1 MTLRLQ
7 QVIDIAESLS
17 LAEKLELLKQLSILI
32 QEAHTL
38 NQTKNQTTPDDDTD
52 EIGFSSESFKRS
64 WEQAVTGKT
73 LPASVLWEDND
84 IE

>member
-1 MTLRLQ
+1 MTSQLQ
-7 QVIDIAESLS
+7 QAIDIAESLS

-38 NQTKNQTTPDDDTD
+38 NQIKPDDDTD
-52 EIGFSSESFKRS
+52 EIGFSPESFRRS
-64 WEQAVTGKT
+64 WEQAIAGNT
-73 LPASVLWEDND
+73 LPVSVLWEDNN